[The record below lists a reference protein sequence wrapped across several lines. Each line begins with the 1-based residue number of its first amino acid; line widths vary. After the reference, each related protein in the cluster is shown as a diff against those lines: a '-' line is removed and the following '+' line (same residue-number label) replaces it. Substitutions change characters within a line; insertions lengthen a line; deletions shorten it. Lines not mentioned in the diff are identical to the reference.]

1 MTAANTTLFLQ
12 RDTKIFV
19 TEKANAKAY
28 EIPAL
33 EGLSFSQSVNNAT
46 VTLNEASPDG
56 NTQRRGSAAFA
67 ESLAPAEWS
76 FQTYL
81 RPTLEDNGG
90 NYVNGDRDDGN
101 KHGAIEEILWA
112 ALAGDL
118 SATDGNSTTFPA
130 DGSNKDITGWT
141 FGTTNATLDFASS
154 NKLQLAK
161 LDMFFA
167 LSGMGTASDD
177 NLNVI
182 YHLDEAVVNEVS
194 IDFDIDGI
202 ATCTWSGFAKKIA
215 EVTGG
220 ARPDST
226 TAGYFQNISAN
237 NVITAT
243 PNGDT
248 VTAQNTSTSNF
259 IQNRLSE
266 VVLATNSGTDPNT
279 NYLDAYT
286 VTLTGG
292 SITISNNI
300 SYVTPSMM
308 QTVNQP
314 LGHVVGSRTVSG
326 NLTCYADSTAGRSI
340 DLYEDLQEASVFD
353 ATNMFDMRIYL
364 GGKASA
370 FLPNGPGALFFLP
383 AAHIDIPTHNIE
395 DVISFDIGFTGLAS
409 NGVFAVNASTGVVTQ
424 TTAVTATNSL
434 TATNELLVV
443 MTGA

>member
-19 TEKANAKAY
+19 TKAANAKAY

-56 NTQRRGSAAFA
+56 STQRRGSAAFA

-81 RPTLEDNGG
+81 RPTLEDNAGT
-90 NYVNGDRDDGN
+90 YAAGDRDDGN

-118 SATDGNSTTFPA
+118 DTATFPA
-130 DGSNKDITGWT
+130 EGSNKALTGWT
-141 FGTTNATLDFASS
+141 FGTTNATLDFSAS
-154 NKLQLAK
+154 NTLQLAE
-161 LDMFFA
+161 LDMIFA
-167 LSGMGTASDD
+167 LSGMGSSSDETQ
-177 NLNVI
+177 NVI
-182 YHLDEAVVNEVS
+182 YHLQDAVVNEVS

-202 ATCTWSGFAKKIA
+202 ATCSWSGFAKKIS
-215 EVTGG
+215 EVTSG

-226 TAGYFQNISAN
+226 AAGYFQNISNA

-243 PNGDT
+243 PNGST
-248 VTAQNTSTSNF
+248 VTAGNTSTSNF

-266 VVLATNSGTDPNT
+266 VTLATTTATDPNS
-279 NYLDAYT
+279 NYEDAYT
-286 VTLTGG
+286 ITLTGG

-314 LGHVVGSRTVSG
+314 LGHVVGSRTISG

-353 ATNMFDMRIYL
+353 ATNMFDLRIYL
-364 GGKASA
+364 GGKSDD

-409 NGVFAVNASTGVVTQ
+409 NGVFAVDATTGVVSQ

-443 MTGA
+443 MKGA

>member
-19 TEKANAKAY
+19 TKAANAKAY

-56 NTQRRGSAAFA
+56 STQRRGSAAFA

-81 RPTLEDNGG
+81 RPTLEDNAGT
-90 NYVNGDRDDGN
+90 YAAGDRDDGN

-118 SATDGNSTTFPA
+118 NTATFPA
-130 DGSNKDITGWT
+130 EGSNKALTGWT
-141 FGTTNATLDFASS
+141 FGTTNATLDFSAS
-154 NKLQLAK
+154 NTLQLAE
-161 LDMFFA
+161 LDMIFA
-167 LSGMGTASDD
+167 LSGMGSSSDETQ
-177 NLNVI
+177 NVI
-182 YHLDEAVVNEVS
+182 YHLQDAVVNEVS

-202 ATCTWSGFAKKIA
+202 ATCSWSGFAKKIS
-215 EVTGG
+215 EVTSG

-226 TAGYFQNISAN
+226 AAGYFQNISNA

-243 PNGDT
+243 PNGST
-248 VTAQNTSTSNF
+248 VTAGNTSTSNF

-266 VVLATNSGTDPNT
+266 VTLATTSATDPNS
-279 NYLDAYT
+279 NYEDAYT
-286 VTLTGG
+286 ITLTGG

-314 LGHVVGSRTVSG
+314 LGHVVGSRTISG

-353 ATNMFDMRIYL
+353 ATNMFDLRIYL
-364 GGKASA
+364 GGKSDD

-409 NGVFAVNASTGVVTQ
+409 NGVFAVDATTGVVSQ

-443 MTGA
+443 MKGA

>member
-19 TEKANAKAY
+19 TKAANAKAY

-56 NTQRRGSAAFA
+56 STQRRGSAAFA

-81 RPTLEDNGG
+81 RPTLETNAGT
-90 NYVNGDRDDGN
+90 YAAGDRDHGN
-101 KHGAIEEILWA
+101 THGAVEEILWA
-112 ALAGDL
+112 ALAGNLAACAVPAEGNDKDL
-118 SATDGNSTTFPA
+118 
-130 DGSNKDITGWT
+130 TGWT
-141 FGTTNATLDFASS
+141 FGSTNATLDFASS
-154 NKLQLAK
+154 NKLQLAE
-161 LDMFFA
+161 LDMIFA
-167 LSGMGTASDD
+167 LSGMGSSSNEAE
-177 NLNVI
+177 NVI
-182 YHLDEAVVNEVS
+182 YHLQDAVVNEVS

-202 ATCTWSGFAKKIA
+202 ATCSWSGFAKKIS
-215 EVTGG
+215 EVTSG
-220 ARPDST
+220 ARPDAT
-226 TAGYFQNISAN
+226 TAGYFGNISTT

-248 VTAQNTSTSNF
+248 VTGENTSTSNF

>member
-19 TEKANAKAY
+19 TKKANAKAY

-33 EGLSFSQSVNNAT
+33 EGLSFSQAVNNAT
-46 VTLNEASPDG
+46 ITLNEASPDG
-56 NTQRRGSAAFA
+56 STQRRGSAAFA

-81 RPTLEDNGG
+81 RPTVEDNSGT
-90 NYVNGDRDDGN
+90 YANGDRDDGN

-118 SATDGNSTTFPA
+118 GTATFPA
-130 DGSNKDITGWT
+130 EGSNKDLTGWT

-154 NKLQLAK
+154 NKVQLAK

-177 NLNVI
+177 NQNVI

-215 EVTGG
+215 EVNAG
-220 ARPDST
+220 ARPDGS

-248 VTAQNTSTSNF
+248 VTAQNASTSNF

-266 VVLATNSGTDPNT
+266 VVLATNNTNTDPNT
-279 NYLDAYT
+279 NYLDEYK

-353 ATNMFDMRIYL
+353 ATNMFDLRIYL

-383 AAHIDIPTHNIE
+383 AAHIDIPTHNVE
-395 DVISFDIGFTGLAS
+395 DVISFDIAFTGLAS
-409 NGVFAVNASTGVVTQ
+409 NGVFATNSTTGVVTQ
-424 TTAVTATNSL
+424 TTAVSATNSL
-434 TATNELLVV
+434 TATNELMVI
-443 MTGA
+443 MKGA